1 MVNAKIRLK
10 KQQTI
15 DELQKIIT
23 ESSVAIITNYRGVS
37 TAELTTLRGKLRK
50 AEVGYKVVKNT
61 LVKSAASHAGKEDLT
76 SLLDGPI
83 ALSWGYGSDVA
94 APAKLL
100 LEHITKS
107 KSVMTVEGG
116 FLGNRVLTAEQVTT
130 LSKLPPREVLVA
142 RVLGGIQAPLY
153 GLVGT
158 LNAPI
163 QGLVTV
169 LNGRVKQMQ
178 EAG

>member
-15 DELQKIIT
+15 DELKQIID

-37 TAELTTLRGKLRK
+37 TAELTALRGKLRQ
-50 AEVGYKVVKNT
+50 AEVGYKVVKNS
-61 LVKSAASHAGKEDLT
+61 LVKSAATQAGKENLA
-76 SLLDGPI
+76 SILDGPI

-94 APAKLL
+94 GPAKLL

-107 KSVMTVEGG
+107 KSVMTIEGG
-116 FLGNRVLTAEQVTT
+116 FLGNRALSADEVTT
-130 LSKLPPREVLVA
+130 LSKLPAKEILVA
-142 RVLGGIQAPLY
+142 KVLGGIQAPLY
-153 GLVGT
+153 RLVGT
-158 LNAPI
+158 LNAPV

-169 LNGRVKQMQ
+169 LNGRLKQMQ
-178 EAG
+178 EAN